1 MKLSLLVAVSL
12 NHVIGIHNQLPWHL
26 PADLKYF
33 KKLTTGHTILM
44 GRKTYDSIGKP
55 LPNRENVVITHSKDF
70 YADGAVVKNSIE
82 DAIEYCKDKEEVFVI
97 GGEIIFNQMM
107 SLADTLYL
115 TRVHTIIENGDAFFQ
130 EPGSDEWELVASDFH
145 EKDDKNKFDYT
156 FETYKRK

>member
-55 LPNRENVVITHSKDF
+55 LPNRESVVITRSQDF
-70 YADGAVVKNSIE
+70 YADGIIVKNSIE
-82 DAIEYCKDKEEVFVI
+82 DAIEYCKDKDEVFVI

-107 SLADTLYL
+107 SFADTLYF

-130 EPGSDEWELVASDFH
+130 EPDSDEWKLVKSDFH
-145 EKDDKNKFDYT
+145 EKDDKNEFDYT
-156 FETYKRK
+156 FEVYKRI